1 MAFLYLVRFLVLSTR
16 YSVLQRS
23 KLHRRKHVYKVS
35 LAGNRASPHNCVL
48 RFDEARN
55 GTGNLSM
62 RIEIVELKNSGDA
75 RGFSFTAPA
84 EALAFVGRMADVHL
98 ASTKPGAVRGNHY
111 HLRRR
116 EAIVVLPGTHWSLH
130 WDESEGSTAQHR
142 SFDGS
147 SAVLVLVSPGA
158 SHAVR
163 NDGDSALWLVAISS
177 ETYDP
182 GESVSRRVV

>member
-1 MAFLYLVRFLVLSTR
+1 MTEIIQITELSNT
-16 YSVLQRS
+16 
-23 KLHRRKHVYKVS
+23 
-35 LAGNRASPHNCVL
+35 
-48 RFDEARN
+48 
-55 GTGNLSM
+55 
-62 RIEIVELKNSGDA
+62 GDA

-116 EAIVVLPGTHWSLH
+116 EAIVVLPGAKWSLH
-130 WDESEGSTAQHR
+130 WDDGNGSVAQHCE
-142 SFDGS
+142 FEGGW
-147 SAVLVLVSPGA
+147 AVLVLVSPGA

-163 NDGDSALWLVAISS
+163 NDGDSNLWLVAISS

-182 GESVSRRVV
+182 AESVARKVV